1 MSNLFSMLKRHEAL
15 KLKPYKDSKGLL
27 TIGIGRCLDT
37 KGITELEAEYLCN
50 NDIAACMS
58 DLRTHLVWFDKLDSV
73 RQDVLMDM
81 CFNLGIGGLLK
92 FHNTLTLL
100 EQGKYVDAS
109 KEMLNSEWAK
119 QVGDRAIELSNMI
132 LTGKYRN

>member
-1 MSNLFSMLKRHEAL
+1 MNNLFSMLKRHEAL

-27 TIGIGRCLDT
+27 TIGIGRCLET

-50 NDIAACMS
+50 NDIATCMA
-58 DLRTHLVWFDKLDSV
+58 DLRTHLTWFDKLDSV

-92 FHNTLTLL
+92 FHNTLTLI
-100 EQGKYVDAS
+100 EQGKYENAS
-109 KEMLNSEWAK
+109 KEMLNSEWTK
-119 QVGDRAIELSNMI
+119 QVGDRAVELSYMI
-132 LTGKYRN
+132 KNGVYRK